1 MTRHTPATFVL
12 ATCQVGAE
20 AALKAEFARRW
31 SAYRFAYSRPGFVTF
46 KVADPA
52 SPGAEPATLPDPVFA
67 RTCAW
72 SLGKAQGASLA
83 ELAARAWQA
92 AGDATYDVLHV
103 YHRDTQRPGRFG
115 YEPGPVPGDRPIAEA
130 LQAARPGIAV
140 LQPAQPGQRVL
151 DCVIVGRDE
160 WWIGT
165 HTAQQPHTCWPGGFC
180 IVQPPVPPVSRAYF
194 KMEEALRWSQ
204 LPVRAG
210 QRVVEIGSAP
220 GGAAQALL
228 ERGLLV
234 TGIDPAEV
242 HPSVLKHPHYEHIR
256 KRGHDV
262 RRREFSRFQWLTADL
277 NVAPNYTLDTVEAI
291 VTYPQVAI
299 AGMLLTLKLLDW
311 SLGADIPD
319 WVFRIRSWGYPHVRV
334 RQLHHNRQEICVA
347 AWR

>member
-1 MTRHTPATFVL
+1 MTSHTAATFVL

-31 SAYRFAYSRPGFVTF
+31 SAYRFAYSRPGFLTF
-46 KVADPA
+46 KAQPA
-52 SPGAEPATLPDPVFA
+52 SPGGEQATLPDPVFA

-72 SLGKAQGASLA
+72 SLGKAQGASLP
-83 ELAARAWQA
+83 ELVQRAWQA
-92 AGDATYDVLHV
+92 AGDAPYDVLHV
-103 YHRDTQRPGRFG
+103 YHRDAQRPGRFDF
-115 YEPGPVPGDRPIAEA
+115 EPGPLADDRAIAQA
-130 LQAARPGIAV
+130 MQAAGPAIAA
-140 LQPAQPGQRVL
+140 LEPAVPGQRVL
-151 DCVIVGRDE
+151 DCVVVGPGE

-165 HTAQQPHTCWPGGFC
+165 HTAGPPHTCWPGGFC
-180 IVQPPVPPVSRAYF
+180 TIQPPVPPVSRAYF

-242 HPSVLKHPHYEHIR
+242 HPSVLGHPHYEHIR

-262 RRREFSRFQWLTADL
+262 RRREFRRFQWLTADL
-277 NVAPNYTLDTVEAI
+277 NVAPRYTLDTVEAI

-299 AGMLLTLKLLDW
+299 EGMLLMLKLLDW
-311 SLGADIPD
+311 SLAVEIPD
-319 WVFRIRSWGYPHVRV
+319 WVFRIRRWGYPHVRV
-334 RQLHHNRQEICVA
+334 RQLHHNRQEVCVA